1 MIPRLVRQAVRVP
14 EPMATYAAGRAG
26 LDAALVSYVYRSV
39 KDD

>member
-14 EPMATYAAGRAG
+14 EPTATDAAGRAG
-26 LDAALVSYVYRSV
+26 LDAALVRAVYRSV